1 MRGGGRTWSGDDRGR
16 SASSRPATCSTGC
29 CRRSRAAR
37 RADPGMLDVPVLL
50 IVYRR
55 PDLAARVLDAIAAAR
70 PRRLFVAADGPR
82 SDPERGACELAGPAR
97 TPVTWPCHVLTGF
110 A

>member
-37 RADPGMLDVPVLL
+37 RADPSMLDVPVLL

-55 PDLAARVLDAIAAAR
+55 PDLAARVLDTIAAAR

-82 SDPERGACELAGPAR
+82 SAAEREGCDLAGTGPPAA
-97 TPVTWPCHVLTGF
+97 TWPPGVPPGL
-110 A
+110 